1 MEPTLSQ
8 ALHLLN
14 GDTVNA
20 KIQQGGLIAKLL
32 ADEEVPR
39 GADHRALHPLPLAA
53 SRPTRSSTSSLPVLG
68 EGAEPEAGAGR
79 RLLGPAECREFMFN
93 H

>member
-20 KIQQGGLIAKLL
+20 KIQQGGLIAKLV
-32 ADEEVPR
+32 ATRKFPEER
-39 GADHRALHPLPLAA
+39 IMELYIRTLCR
-53 SRPTRSSTSSLPVLG
+53 RPTREEIEKLLPVLG
-68 EGAEPEAGAGR
+68 EGSNQAQALSDIFWA
-79 RLLGPAECREFMFN
+79 LLNSREFLFN

>member
-14 GDTVNA
+14 GNTTNQ
-20 KIQQGGLIAKLL
+20 KIQQGGVVKKLIETRKFP
-32 ADEEVPR
+32 EERLVELYLR
-39 GADHRALHPLPLAA
+39 TLCRM
-53 SRPTRSSTSSLPVLG
+53 PTRAEIDKLMPLFG
-68 EGAEPEAGAGR
+68 EGSEPGASPGDLFWA
-79 RLLGPAECREFMFN
+79 LLNSREFLFN

>member
-14 GDTVNA
+14 GNTTNQ
-20 KIQQGGLIAKLL
+20 KIQQGGVVKKLL
-32 ADEEVPR
+32 ETRKFPEERLVELYLR
-39 GADHRALHPLPLAA
+39 TLCRM
-53 SRPTRSSTSSLPVLG
+53 PTRAELDKLMPLFAEGTNQEQALG
-68 EGAEPEAGAGR
+68 DVFWA
-79 RLLGPAECREFMFN
+79 LLNSREFLFN